1 MKQQD
6 SNSEITYESQQYES
20 RRMKDLVRSYI
31 SRLENNNLDINTI
44 LVHKSHMYEINAYTK
59 KIRPFNSIIWYDLD
73 SLGMFDDVIAFIS
86 KDYDEFKNSGE
97 VQGELS
103 KYKYGYI
110 DNNTIVYELEKIK
123 QKSEGYKNGKNLKIA
138 KQCNKLG
145 DAIDDL
151 YSGWNKMYSFLIN
164 NYDKKEVSK
173 LFGMG
178 E

>member
-1 MKQQD
+1 
-6 SNSEITYESQQYES
+6 
-20 RRMKDLVRSYI
+20 
-31 SRLENNNLDINTI
+31 
-44 LVHKSHMYEINAYTK
+44 
-59 KIRPFNSIIWYDLD
+59 
-73 SLGMFDDVIAFIS
+73 MFDDVIAFIS

-151 YSGWNKMYSFLIN
+151 YCGWNKMYSFLIN